1 MARDTT
7 TPLLGR
13 RASSTAGSKKP
24 KQPFPKRQMIILA
37 ICRLCEP
44 IAFMGIF
51 PYIYFM
57 IQDFHITKDEKQI
70 AFYAGLVTSAFTFA
84 EFLTGV
90 FWGRLSDKIGRKP
103 VLLTGLAGTALS
115 VLLFGFAPNLTV
127 ALIARAL
134 GGILNGNIGVMQT
147 TVGELVKVREHQGK
161 AFAVI
166 PAVWC
171 IGSMIGPAIG
181 GALARPCLFYPSIFL
196 PGSIWDRYP
205 YLLPNLFSAGAVVIG
220 LVAGILFLEETHPIK
235 KYEVDRGIVLGQ
247 KLMARLTWKK
257 ETSKSKKLRMLEEEE
272 PLIDC
277 DDQLPGYRTT
287 ETSPRLV
294 SSTSQVSLP
303 DALETLDPIAEPSQ
317 STSRP
322 IRNAA
327 PKPDTSRPTSIF
339 TRPIILNTVSFG
351 ILAFHTMTF
360 DQLLPVFLSTA
371 PPKNGNID
379 LPFKFSGGFG
389 FDNQTVGIIMAVQ
402 GFYSLLS
409 NSFLFPWVIERIG
422 PLRLFKLVAIPY
434 FLLYLVTPYL
444 VLLPDSF
451 RMTGIYLVIIW
462 KCTFSTLAYPSNALI
477 TMNLAPNPLSLGTVN
492 GVSASAASLCRA
504 FGPAISGFLYA
515 VGQESGFSS
524 LPWWCGSGVAV
535 IGAYVAM
542 QLTMPYDK
550 LMEEKAD
557 DVETGAGCSS
567 VTPLLSPV
575 VDEDV

>member
-1 MARDTT
+1 MCLTEA
-7 TPLLGR
+7 
-13 RASSTAGSKKP
+13 
-24 KQPFPKRQMIILA
+24 ILTCA
-37 ICRLCEP
+37 T
-44 IAFMGIF
+44 
-51 PYIYFM
+51 
-57 IQDFHITKDEKQI
+57 H
-70 AFYAGLVTSAFTFA
+70 S
-84 EFLTGV
+84 
-90 FWGRLSDKIGRKP
+90 
-103 VLLTGLAGTALS
+103 
-115 VLLFGFAPNLTV
+115 
-127 ALIARAL
+127 
-134 GGILNGNIGVMQT
+134 
-147 TVGELVKVREHQGK
+147 
-161 AFAVI
+161 
-166 PAVWC
+166 
-171 IGSMIGPAIG
+171 SMIGPAIG

-205 YLLPNLFSAGAVVIG
+205 YLLPNLFSAAAVVIG
-220 LVAGILFLEETHPIK
+220 LVVGIFFLEETHPIK
-235 KYEVDRGIVLGQ
+235 KYEPDRGIILGQ

-257 ETSKSKKLRMLEEEE
+257 ETSESKKLRMLEEEE
-272 PLIDC
+272 PLIDS

-294 SSTSQVSLP
+294 SSTSHVSLP
-303 DALETLDPIAEPSQ
+303 DALETLDPIQKSSQ
-317 STSRP
+317 STSSP
-322 IRNAA
+322 LRNTA

-360 DQLLPVFLSTA
+360 DQLLPVFLSTT
-371 PPKNGNID
+371 PPKEGNVD

-409 NSFLFPWVIERIG
+409 NSFLFPWVIGRIG
-422 PLRLFKLVAIPY
+422 PLRLFKLVAVPY
-434 FLLYLVTPYL
+434 FILYLVTPYL

-451 RMTGIYLVIIW
+451 RMTGVYLVIIW

-524 LPWWCGSGVAV
+524 LPWWCGSAVAV
-535 IGAYVAM
+535 IGAFVAM

-557 DVETGAGCSS
+557 DVETGSPVA
-567 VTPLLSPV
+567 PLLSPI
-575 VDEDV
+575 VDEQV